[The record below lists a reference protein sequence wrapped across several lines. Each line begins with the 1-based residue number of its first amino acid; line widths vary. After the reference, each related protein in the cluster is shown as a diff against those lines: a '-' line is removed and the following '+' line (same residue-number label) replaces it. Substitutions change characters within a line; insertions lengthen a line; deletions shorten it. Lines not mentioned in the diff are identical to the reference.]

1 MVSSAPSIPG
11 SRNMRIRRCAKAPLK
26 NVGGG
31 EEGGDVCDLAVLEG
45 KLDAHSALFRAAG
58 VKAAVGHLVS
68 RIEQRRFRVKLI
80 VADADA
86 ENGVRLLGRGKA
98 DHAVTAKP
106 GIGVLAEVIA
116 RVGTGLHYALAALV
130 GEPLEAVGVIL
141 LCVVCAA
148 ASSNVPNHVNAA
160 LSKTAAASR
169 IIIAS
174 FSVFLDILL

>member
-11 SRNMRIRRCAKAPLK
+11 SGNMRIRRCAKAPLK

-68 RIEQRRFRVKLI
+68 RIEQRRFCVKLI

-86 ENGVRLLGRGKA
+86 RTE
-98 DHAVTAKP
+98 
-106 GIGVLAEVIA
+106 
-116 RVGTGLHYALAALV
+116 
-130 GEPLEAVGVIL
+130 
-141 LCVVCAA
+141 
-148 ASSNVPNHVNAA
+148 
-160 LSKTAAASR
+160 
-169 IIIAS
+169 
-174 FSVFLDILL
+174 